1 MLIRLQSAQP
11 DLVLERFLVRHDPAA
26 FKEGV
31 SVELDNAASASA
43 PTVLALAHP
52 KRFSSYAPDVPTS
65 VGGLIGV
72 SYGALLAALFVATAG
87 SLSSIFA
94 IVIAAVFMAVF
105 FTVPGI
111 FFSVENEPNRRP
123 SLSTFVHKGMATYT
137 GHSSGSAALV
147 QMLIVPVFLTMGVI
161 CIGVIIAIT
170 G

>member
-1 MLIRLQSAQP
+1 M
-11 DLVLERFLVRHDPAA
+11 RHDPAA

-31 SVELDNAASASA
+31 SVELGRAASAA
-43 PTVLALAHP
+43 ATTDLALAHP
-52 KRFSSYAPDVPTS
+52 KRFSSSAPDVPTS
-65 VGGLIGV
+65 VGGLIAV

-87 SLSSIFA
+87 TLSSIFA

-123 SLSTFVHKGMATYT
+123 SLSTFVHKGIATYT

-161 CIGVIIAIT
+161 CMGVIIAIT